1 MKRYVI
7 ALGFALLPVVA
18 SAEPYSST
26 LSAEEQERHEFFDGQ
41 KNNYP
46 SGRAESG
53 VRPPRLQ
60 PTDAQSTTGNSTG
73 RTISTASGAQQ

>member
-26 LSAEEQERHEFFDGQ
+26 LSAEEQERHEFIDAQQG
-41 KNNYP
+41 NYP
-46 SGRAESG
+46 SGKAEG
-53 VRPPRLQ
+53 AATTPRPQ
-60 PTDAQSTTGNSTG
+60 PTDARSRAG
-73 RTISTASGAQQ
+73 RTGSRASGTQQ